1 MGWCVSSP
9 IRGNLWMQTTV
20 PTNTVRTDGER
31 ETFHNKNRFK
41 ELMTTKLTPQRKLRR
56 IIQKE
61 GNYKYIQESTGKK
74 YISSANE
81 D

>member
-1 MGWCVSSP
+1 
-9 IRGNLWMQTTV
+9 MQTTV

-41 ELMTTKLTPQRKLRR
+41 ELMTIKLTPQRKLR

-61 GNYKYIQESTGKK
+61 ENYKYIQESTGKK

-81 D
+81 DQENTKYF

>member
-1 MGWCVSSP
+1 
-9 IRGNLWMQTTV
+9 MQTTLSG
-20 PTNTVRTDGER
+20 NTVRTDGER
-31 ETFHNKNRFK
+31 ETFHSKSRLK
-41 ELMTTKLTPQRKLRR
+41 ELMATNLAPQKKLRR

-61 GNYKYIQESTGKK
+61 ENYKHIQEAPGKRK